1 MKYYAAV
8 PGRNAYKSFVLL
20 VCCFLASF
28 AVAQKRSAVESMSWK
43 GYDLRFRDSAQCFRI
58 LETAAVLAKEQV
70 SKKDEAINYALTAL
84 AYRRFSDLDRFR
96 RYSEMSYETASI
108 TRDHRALAYANMVM
122 GYLNTYID
130 NSTEGVALN
139 YFLTAYRLF
148 DRLKEY
154 GVCARIL
161 SDVSYLFSPHD
172 MVKCRKYAY
181 EALRYA
187 KLSAVPDNILHAR
200 LAVGSYLLELSNA
213 DHKYGQQAISYYEET
228 IRIAED
234 HESQITIKSNIAI
247 AYLNLATLEI
257 NRLDSVP
264 ENVFFY
270 HIQKATDISRKYKM
284 KSIYR
289 NLMGLQGEYYQKKG
303 RYDDA
308 EEFYNKGLVEAAK
321 LPYKD
326 NDLMSEF
333 YRSLKNLSVKR
344 GDFKSYYHYDTLF
357 IPYFKAEYND
367 KAQKMIQYADVKFE
381 TEKKKNQILQ
391 LKKENQLQKKNTLLG
406 FAIAGILLI
415 VLILLYLSFYY
426 RRQYFRKTE
435 DHLRQ
440 AQTNSELKLKL
451 LEKESLE
458 SLTEKLSLERRLLQ
472 SQMDPH
478 FIFNALGNIQGMILQ
493 NDQNNAVS
501 YLGKFARLTR
511 QVLEHSRH
519 EFITLEEEILTLKDY
534 IELQRVRFNDAF
546 DYDIHCEKDV
556 EVHSLIPSMLI
567 QPSIENAIEHG
578 LKPVI
583 SERQGL
589 LSISF
594 SQDNQKHIIIC
605 AVTDN
610 GIGLAES
617 KRRKNRD
624 SHVSLANTIT
634 HERLAVMSLENP
646 HTGFSIRE
654 NAEGGCTA
662 TIIIPIFS

>member
-1 MKYYAAV
+1 MKYFAAV
-8 PGRNAYKSFVLL
+8 PGRKAYRPLVLL
-20 VCCFLASF
+20 VCCFLACF
-28 AVAQKRSAVESMSWK
+28 AVAQKRSAVENMSWR
-43 GYDLRFRDSAQCFRI
+43 GYDLRFKDSTQCFRV
-58 LETAAVLAKEQV
+58 LERAAVLAKEQD
-70 SKKDEAINYALTAL
+70 SRKDEAINYALTAL
-84 AYRRFSDLDRFR
+84 AYRRYSDLDRFR
-96 RYSEMSYETASI
+96 HYSEMSYDTASN

-130 NSTEGVALN
+130 NSTEGDALN

-172 MVKCRKYAY
+172 MVKCRKYSY

-187 KLSAVPDNILHAR
+187 GLSADPDNILHAR
-200 LAVGSYLLELSNA
+200 LAVGSYLFELFKA
-213 DHKYGQQAISYYEET
+213 DHQYWQQAVSYYRET
-228 IRIAED
+228 IKMAEA
-234 HESQITIKSNIAI
+234 HESRITIKSNIAI
-247 AYLNLATLEI
+247 AYLNLANLEL
-257 NRLDSVP
+257 NSPDSVP
-264 ENVFFY
+264 EEIFFY
-270 HIQKATDISRKYKM
+270 HIQKAIDTSRKYKM

-308 EEFYNKGLVEAAK
+308 EEFYNRGLAEAAK

-326 NDLMSEF
+326 NDLMSDF
-333 YRSLKNLSVKR
+333 YRSLKNLSAKR

-381 TEKKKNQILQ
+381 TEKKKGQILQ
-391 LKKENQLQKKNTLLG
+391 LQKENRLQKKNTFLG
-406 FAIAGILLI
+406 FAIAGILLV
-415 VLILLYLSFYY
+415 VLILLYLFFYY

-440 AQTNSELKLKL
+440 QQANSELKLKL

-511 QVLEHSRH
+511 QVLEHSRN
-519 EFITLEEEILTLKDY
+519 EFITLEDEILTLKDY

-546 DYDIHCEKDV
+546 DYEIHCDKNV
-556 EVHSLIPSMLI
+556 QAQSLIPSMLI
-567 QPSIENAIEHG
+567 QPSIENAVEHG
-578 LKPVI
+578 LKPAM
-583 SERQGL
+583 SERTGRL
-589 LSISF
+589 ILCF
-594 SQDNQKHIIIC
+594 RQDDQKRVIIC
-605 AVTDN
+605 SVTDN
-610 GIGLAES
+610 GIGLTES
-617 KRRKNRD
+617 KRRKNQN
-624 SHVSLANTIT
+624 SHTSLANTIT
-634 HERLAVMSLENP
+634 YERLSVMSTENP
-646 HTGFSIRE
+646 HAGFRIQE
-654 NAEGGCTA
+654 NEEGGCTA
-662 TIIIPIFS
+662 TIIIPIYS

>member
-1 MKYYAAV
+1 
-8 PGRNAYKSFVLL
+8 
-20 VCCFLASF
+20 
-28 AVAQKRSAVESMSWK
+28 MSWK
-43 GYDLRFRDSAQCFRI
+43 GYDLRFRDSTQCFRV
-58 LETAAVLAKEQV
+58 LEKAAVLAKGQD
-70 SKKDEAINYALTAL
+70 SRKDEAINYALTAL
-84 AYRRFSDLDRFR
+84 AYRRYSDLDRFR
-96 RYSEMSYETASI
+96 HYSEMSYDTASN

-130 NSTEGVALN
+130 NSTEGDALN

-172 MVKCRKYAY
+172 MVKCRKYSY

-187 KLSAVPDNILHAR
+187 GLSADPDNILHAR
-200 LAVGSYLLELSNA
+200 LAVGSYLFELFKA
-213 DHKYGQQAISYYEET
+213 DHQYWQQAVSYYRET
-228 IRIAED
+228 IKMAEA
-234 HESQITIKSNIAI
+234 HESRITIKSNIAI
-247 AYLNLATLEI
+247 AYLNLANLEL
-257 NRLDSVP
+257 NSPDSVP
-264 ENVFFY
+264 EEIFFY
-270 HIQKATDISRKYKM
+270 HIQKAIDTSRKYKM

-308 EEFYNKGLVEAAK
+308 EEFYNRGLAEAAK

-326 NDLMSEF
+326 NDLMSDF
-333 YRSLKNLSVKR
+333 YRSLKNLSAKR

-381 TEKKKNQILQ
+381 TEKKKGQILQ
-391 LKKENQLQKKNTLLG
+391 LQKENRLQKKNTFLG
-406 FAIAGILLI
+406 FAIAGILLV
-415 VLILLYLSFYY
+415 VLILLYLFFYY

-440 AQTNSELKLKL
+440 QQANSELKLKL

-511 QVLEHSRH
+511 QVLEHSRN
-519 EFITLEEEILTLKDY
+519 EFITLEDEILTLKDY

-546 DYDIHCEKDV
+546 DYEIYCDKNV
-556 EVHSLIPSMLI
+556 QVQSLIPSMLI
-567 QPSIENAIEHG
+567 QPSIENAVEHG
-578 LKPVI
+578 LKPAM
-583 SERQGL
+583 SERTGRL
-589 LSISF
+589 ILCF
-594 SQDNQKHIIIC
+594 RQDDQKRVIIC
-605 AVTDN
+605 SVTDN
-610 GIGLAES
+610 GIGLTES
-617 KRRKNRD
+617 KRRKNQN
-624 SHVSLANTIT
+624 SHTSLANTIT
-634 HERLAVMSLENP
+634 YERLSVMSTENP
-646 HTGFSIRE
+646 HAGFRIQE
-654 NAEGGCTA
+654 NEEGGCTA
-662 TIIIPIFS
+662 TIIIPIYS